1 MQVESTLEESNA
13 QDIELGRGKK
23 TSEMLILC
31 AF

>member
-1 MQVESTLEESNA
+1 MQVESTLEESGA
-13 QDIELGRGKK
+13 QDIEFGSGKK